1 MLAGKKHS
9 AKEVEVLLIVRE
21 IGLRPLFNE
30 YVSEG
35 LTSDQ
40 AIERIAKML
49 KDIHKSNSIA
59 SKIISNWLNE
69 TGNQGI
75 EIINSKLYDWFRE

>member
-1 MLAGKKHS
+1 MLVGKKHS
-9 AKEVEVLLIVRE
+9 IKEVEVLLIVRE

-40 AIERIAKML
+40 AIEKIAKTL
-49 KDIHKSNSIA
+49 KDIDKSNSIA
-59 SKIISNWLNE
+59 SKIISKWLDE
-69 TGNQGI
+69 TGNQGL
-75 EIINSKLYDWFRE
+75 EVINSKLIEWFQT